1 MEDLKNRILYE
12 LEISSYAPYTFDELK
27 QILNCD
33 SDSLYNAL
41 EELKEAFLIHETKK
55 KRYGLLKTFG
65 MYKGIIEVKDQ
76 GYGFIYTPDFEHS
89 FFVPKCNINGAL
101 NKDEVIFRI
110 TNINDVESDE
120 AEVVKVSKRSMQF
133 TIGTIQIKY
142 YKKVF
147 IPIDKSIKMHFE
159 ISDFGLSVEDDV
171 VKVQIDEYLK
181 SSIKGH
187 IVEILGNT
195 NDVGMDIKAI
205 AAKYDFYQDFNEQVI
220 NNLQDIVE
228 QYNDHLFRQELKRR
242 EKINRKIITIDG
254 KDAKDLDDAV
264 SVQKLQSGNYELG
277 VYIAD
282 VSFFVTEG
290 SALDKEAYNRG
301 TSVYLIDRVI
311 PMLPHKLSND
321 LCSLN
326 EKTPKLVIA
335 CIMEINSD
343 GDVVDF
349 EIKEAIIETLHRM
362 NYDDV
367 NKIINEDK
375 ELSKQYQ
382 DIVYE
387 INIMNEL
394 AYVLRT
400 MREKRGS
407 LNFDVPEAKIIVDD
421 DGIPIDVQIR
431 KRYDAE
437 KLIEEFMLIANETV
451 ASCINKL
458 ELPFIYRIHDEPN
471 QDKLLNFKNILKNS
485 IYNLSIKKNS
495 KITPKVLQKLLN
507 EINGKDNALSMM
519 LLRMMAKARYDVDN
533 IGHYGLASKCYT
545 HFTSP
550 IRRYPDL
557 IVHRL
562 LRQYLFKGQ
571 VSVEEQNINLN
582 KLTDIALQASQKERD
597 AISCEYEVEDM
608 KKAEYMQ
615 YHLHEKYEG
624 IISGVTKFG
633 LFVTLPNTIEGLV
646 RIGSIKDDYYT
657 FEPNLMALVGKST
670 KRIFRLGD
678 KVKVIVDSASKSNNE
693 INFIIPLKNNNNMI
707 KYSKG
712 MHNEKRRNKRNRKK

>member
-1 MEDLKNRILYE
+1 MEELKNRILYE
-12 LEISSYAPYTFDELK
+12 LETSSYAPYTFDELEK
-27 QILNCD
+27 ILNID
-33 SDSLYNAL
+33 YDSLYNAL
-41 EELKEAFLIHETKK
+41 EQLKNEYLIHETKK

-65 MYKGIIEVKDQ
+65 MYKGIIEVKEQ
-76 GYGFIYTPDFEHS
+76 GYGFIDNSDFGHS
-89 FFVPKCNINGAL
+89 FFVPKTKINGAL

-110 TNINDVESDE
+110 TNVNDIESDE
-120 AEVVKVSKRSMQF
+120 AEIVKVTKRSMNF
-133 TIGTIQIKY
+133 VIGTIVMKY
-142 YKKVF
+142 YKKIF
-147 IPIDKSIKMHFE
+147 IPIDKTLTMHFD
-159 ISDFGLSVEDDV
+159 ISDFGLSVVDDV
-171 VKVQIDEYLK
+171 VKVEIDEYFK
-181 SSIKGH
+181 SSITGH
-187 IVEILGNT
+187 VVEILGNT

-205 AAKYDFYQDFNEQVI
+205 AAKYDFYQEFSNEVL
-220 NNLQDIVE
+220 NNLQEVVE
-228 QYNDHLFRQELKRR
+228 QYNSYLFNDELKRR

-264 SVQKLQSGNYELG
+264 SVKKLKNGNYELG

-282 VSFFVTEG
+282 VSFFVTED
-290 SALDKEAYNRG
+290 SALDKEAYYRG

-326 EKTPKLVIA
+326 EKAPKLVIA
-335 CIMEINSD
+335 CIMEININ
-343 GDVVDF
+343 GEVEDF
-349 EIKEAIIETLHRM
+349 NIKEGIIETLHRM

-367 NKIINEDK
+367 NQIIDNNQ
-375 ELSKQYQ
+375 ELRNQYQ
-382 DIVYE
+382 DIVEE
-387 INIMNEL
+387 IDTMNEL
-394 AYVLRT
+394 AYVLRK

-407 LNFDVPEAKIIVDD
+407 LNFDVPEAKIIVNEE
-421 DGIPIDVQIR
+421 GIPIDVQVR
-431 KRYDAE
+431 ERFDAE

-451 ASCINKL
+451 ALCINKL

-471 QDKLLNFKNILKNS
+471 QEKLINFKNVLKNS
-485 IYNLSIKKNS
+485 IYNLSIKRNS

-507 EINGKDNALSMM
+507 EVNGKDNALSMM
-519 LLRMMAKARYDVDN
+519 LLRMMAKARYDIDN
-533 IGHYGLASKCYT
+533 IGHYGLASTCYT

-562 LRQYLFKGQ
+562 LRQYLFNGQ
-571 VSVEEQNINLN
+571 VSVDVQNVNVN
-582 KLTDIALQASQKERD
+582 KLNNIAMQASQRERD

-624 IISGVTKFG
+624 VISGVTKFG

-646 RIGSIKDDYYT
+646 RIGSIKDDYYIYDS
-657 FEPNLMALVGKST
+657 NLMALVGRST
-670 KRIFRLGD
+670 KRVFRLGD
-678 KVKVIVDSASKSNNE
+678 KVKVIVDSASKLDNE
-693 INFIIPLKNNNNMI
+693 INFIIPLKNNNNMV

>member
-1 MEDLKNRILYE
+1 MEELKNRILYE
-12 LEISSYAPYTFDELK
+12 LETSSYAPYTFDELEK
-27 QILNCD
+27 ILCVD
-33 SDSLYNAL
+33 HDSLYNTL
-41 EELKEAFLIHETKK
+41 EQLKNEYLIHETKK

-65 MYKGIIEVKDQ
+65 MYKGIIEVKEQ
-76 GYGFIYTPDFEHS
+76 GYGFIDNSDFEHS
-89 FFVPKCNINGAL
+89 FFVPKTNMNGAL
-101 NKDEVIFRI
+101 NRDEVIFRI
-110 TNINDVESDE
+110 TNTNEIESDE
-120 AEVVKVSKRSMQF
+120 AEIVKVTKRSMNF
-133 TIGTIQIKY
+133 VIGTIVMKY
-142 YKKVF
+142 YKKIF
-147 IPIDKSIKMHFE
+147 IPIDKSIKIHFD
-159 ISDFGLSVEDDV
+159 ISDFGLSVVDDV

-181 SSIKGH
+181 SSIIGH
-187 IVEILGNT
+187 VVEILGNT

-205 AAKYDFYQDFNEQVI
+205 AAKYDFYQEFSNEVI
-220 NNLQDIVE
+220 NNLQEVVD
-228 QYNDHLFRQELKRR
+228 QYNNYLFNDELKRR
-242 EKINRKIITIDG
+242 EIINRKIITIDG

-264 SVQKLQSGNYELG
+264 SVKKLKNGNYELG

-282 VSFFVTEG
+282 VSLFVTED
-290 SALDKEAYNRG
+290 SALDKEAYYRG
-301 TSVYLIDRVI
+301 TSVYLIDHVI

-335 CIMEINSD
+335 CIMEININ
-343 GDVVDF
+343 GEVEDF
-349 EIKEAIIETLHRM
+349 TIKEGIIETLHRM

-367 NKIINEDK
+367 NQIIDNNLD
-375 ELSKQYQ
+375 LRNQYQ
-382 DIVYE
+382 DIVEE
-387 INIMNEL
+387 IHTMNEL
-394 AYVLRT
+394 AYVLRK

-407 LNFDVPEAKIIVDD
+407 LNFDVPEAKIIVNEE
-421 DGIPIDVQIR
+421 GIPIDVQVR
-431 KRYDAE
+431 ERFAAE

-471 QDKLLNFKNILKNS
+471 QEKLINFKNILKNS

-507 EINGKDNALSMM
+507 EVNGKDNALSMM
-519 LLRMMAKARYDVDN
+519 LLRMMAKARYDIDN
-533 IGHYGLASKCYT
+533 IGHYGLASTCYT

-562 LRQYLFKGQ
+562 LRQYLFNGQ
-571 VSVEEQNINLN
+571 VSVDVQNVNVN
-582 KLTDIALQASQKERD
+582 KLGNIAIQTSQRERD

-624 IISGVTKFG
+624 VISGVTKFG

-646 RIGSIKDDYYT
+646 RIGSIKDDYYIYDA
-657 FEPNLMALVGKST
+657 NLMALVGRST

-678 KVKVIVDSASKSNNE
+678 KVKVIVDSASKLDNE
-693 INFIIPLKNNNNMI
+693 INFIIPLKNNNNMV

-712 MHNEKRRNKRNRKK
+712 MYNEKRRNKRNRKK